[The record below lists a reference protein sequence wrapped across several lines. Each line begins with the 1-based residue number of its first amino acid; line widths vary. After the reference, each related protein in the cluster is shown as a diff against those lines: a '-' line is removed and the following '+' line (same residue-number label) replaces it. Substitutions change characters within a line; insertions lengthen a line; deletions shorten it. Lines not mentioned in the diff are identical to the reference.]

1 MTFALLCA
9 SLALLVLPPG
19 RARRRYAAVQ
29 SPVQPA
35 PRFRVPAAE
44 NAVVLL
50 CIPSGIIGGLG
61 GLVSSALLAATL
73 RTRMRRTRRTR
84 SRDEARKHL
93 LDGLEIVIAEL
104 RVGAHPVS
112 AASAAAAE
120 CTGSAAR
127 AFEIASA
134 RARLGGS
141 AADGLQRDDATIGAE
156 LGRIAEAWRIAD
168 QHGLALAELLEAAR
182 RDLLARIR
190 FGARLDSALAGARA
204 TAGVLAGLPLLG
216 IGLGQLMGAAPLRV
230 LLGGGMGSVLLVIGT
245 GLACVG
251 LLWSDA
257 ITRRV
262 VP

>member
-1 MTFALLCA
+1 MTAALLFA
-9 SLALLVLPPG
+9 ALALLAFPPN
-19 RARRRYAAVQ
+19 RARTRFAAAHN
-29 SPVQPA
+29 PA
-35 PRFRVPAAE
+35 SRESRLRMPAAE

-50 CIPSGIIGGLG
+50 CIPAGLIGGMG
-61 GLVSSALLAATL
+61 GLVASALLAATL
-73 RTRMRRTRRTR
+73 RTRMRR
-84 SRDEARKHL
+84 SRMARAREVERKHL

-104 RVGAHPVS
+104 RVGAHPAS
-112 AASAAAAE
+112 AASAAATE

-141 AADGLQRDDATIGAE
+141 AADGLGRDDEMIGAE
-156 LGRIAEAWRIAD
+156 LGRIAEAWRIAE

-190 FGARLDSALAGARA
+190 FGARLDSSLAGARA
-204 TAGVLAGLPLLG
+204 TAVVLAGLPVLG

-230 LLGGGMGSVLLVIGT
+230 LLGGGLGSILLVIGT
-245 GLACVG
+245 GLVCAG